1 MDARGGSAAAWPGAR
16 GGSRGARP
24 TLVVVGSGIAG
35 LVVAIE
41 ASRTHNVTLITK
53 AELGESNTRYAQGGI
68 AAAMFPEDSVA
79 SHVADTLAAGAG
91 LNRRAAVE
99 VLCAEG
105 PARIRD
111 LIRLG
116 VEFDEEGGVLAH
128 GLEAAHGF
136 SRILH
141 AGGDATGS
149 AVERALVGAVRL
161 TASTLLEDTF
171 VSDLLVEDGRVAGV
185 HVVLRSG
192 EHRTLTADA
201 VVLASGGAGQLYSH
215 TTNPRVTT
223 GDGVAAAYRAGAE
236 LGDLEFFQFHPTSM
250 DAPGNFLVSEA
261 VRGEGAVLLAEDGHR
276 FMLDVHPDAELA
288 PRDVV
293 ARAIARQMEVQG
305 GRGVLLDASG
315 LGSSFFADRF
325 PSISAQCRRN
335 GVDPSTE
342 PIRVTPAAHYWMGGV
357 STDDRGRT
365 TLPGLFAVGEV
376 ACTGVHGANRL
387 ASNSLLESVVYA
399 WRAVEALQGRADD
412 APGPGDADRSIPE
425 RDERS
430 GSLRRDV
437 LGPGDADRAIPERE
451 GRFGSLGGGDE
462 TRPFSRDALQQLMWD
477 AVGVH
482 RDGSRLADALE
493 QFETWAEER
502 SSGTAG
508 NTGSSTGRNRAE
520 ADALRALE
528 DDNLLLLAQLVTRA
542 ALARRESRGAHFRSD
557 FPETDDAFGHHLVTR
572 SDRRVLE
579 SL

>member
-1 MDARGGSAAAWPGAR
+1 MSA
-16 GGSRGARP
+16 
-24 TLVVVGSGIAG
+24 LVVVGSGIAG

-41 ASRTHNVTLITK
+41 ASRTHEVTLITK

-68 AAAMFPEDSVA
+68 AAAMFAEDSVA

-116 VEFDEEGGVLAH
+116 VEFDGEGGVLAH

-136 SRILH
+136 PRILH

-149 AVERALVGAVRL
+149 AVERALVDAVRG

-171 VSDLLVEDGRVAGV
+171 VSDLLVEGGRVAGV

-192 EHRTLTADA
+192 ERRTLRADA

-236 LGDLEFFQFHPTSM
+236 LADLEFFQFHPTSM

-261 VRGEGAVLLAEDGHR
+261 VRGEGAVLRAEDGHR
-276 FMLDVHPDAELA
+276 FMLDAHPDAELA

-293 ARAIARQMEVQG
+293 ARAIARQMELQG
-305 GRGVLLDASG
+305 GRGVLLDATG
-315 LGSSFFADRF
+315 LGSEFFAQRF
-325 PSISAQCRRN
+325 PSISAACRRN
-335 GVDPSTE
+335 GVDPGTE

-365 TLPGLFAVGEV
+365 TLPGLYAVGEA

-399 WRAVEALQGRADD
+399 WRAVEALQGSAAAAGADSGAAIASAWSGGA
-412 APGPGDADRSIPE
+412 APWAGG
-425 RDERS
+425 
-430 GSLRRDV
+430 
-437 LGPGDADRAIPERE
+437 ADRAIPERE
-451 GRFGSLGGGDE
+451 GRFGSLRGRAE

-493 QFETWAEER
+493 QFAAWAEGR
-502 SSGTAG
+502 SSGTG
-508 NTGSSTGRNRAE
+508 RTIGSSTSGSRAE
-520 ADALRALE
+520 PDAFRVLE
-528 DDNLLLLAQLVTRA
+528 DDNLLLLARLATTA

-557 FPETDDAFGHHLVTR
+557 FPETDDAFGHHLVAR

-579 SL
+579 TL